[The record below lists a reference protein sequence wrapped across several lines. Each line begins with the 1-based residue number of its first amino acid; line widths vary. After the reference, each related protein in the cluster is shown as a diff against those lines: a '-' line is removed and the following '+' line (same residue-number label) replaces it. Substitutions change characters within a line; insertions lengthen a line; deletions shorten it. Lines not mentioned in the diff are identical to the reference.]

1 MMTETSFNPGGSDR
15 VNLFSLVTYIPDPL
29 GSFLDR
35 LRQELVPSCLLRA
48 HVTVL
53 PPRPLPIEPG
63 AAWTQI
69 CRRLAEFAPFNV
81 CAGDVEIFSVSSVIY
96 LAVKEGF
103 AELCRLHEQLNT
115 DSLAYGEPFPYHPH
129 ITLAQQLAPEQIE
142 GVYEL
147 ARRRWAEF
155 PHPRCFRVDRLTFV
169 QGTVSNSWVDLAEC
183 CLGGRP

>member
-1 MMTETSFNPGGSDR
+1 MKEMAFDPGGSDR

-53 PPRPLPIEPG
+53 PPRPLSTDPRT
-63 AAWTQI
+63 AWSQI
-69 CRRLAEFAPFNV
+69 CRQVREFAPFRI
-81 CAGDVEIFSVSSVIY
+81 CAGEVEIFSISSVIY
-96 LAVKEGF
+96 LTVKEGF

-115 DSLAYGEPFPYHPH
+115 DTLAFGEPFPYHPH
-129 ITLAQQLAPEQIE
+129 ITLAQQLSPEQIE

-155 PHPRCFRVDRLTFV
+155 PHERCFRVERLTFV

-183 CLGGRP
+183 PLDEQG